1 MPEKSFGPRGYS
13 MNFKDLATQVLMS
26 KIESANKYGDAASAL
41 DSLVD
46 GKKGFELGDIVG
58 KFQGSG
64 GDLANKAK
72 SWLGDGANE
81 SVSPSQVQDAIGADK
96 IAAFASKLG
105 IDRDEASRNLASILP
120 ELIDKSSQG
129 GNLLD
134 SIGGKGLLAG
144 FASKFLRKS
153 A

>member
-1 MPEKSFGPRGYS
+1 
-13 MNFKDLATQVLMS
+13 MNFKDLAAQVLMS
-26 KIESANKYGDAASAL
+26 KIDGANKYSDATSAL
-41 DSLVD
+41 DSLID
-46 GKKGFELGDIVG
+46 GKKGFDLSDIVA
-58 KFQGSG
+58 KFQGGG
-64 GDLANKAK
+64 GDLASKAK
-72 SWLGDGANE
+72 SWLGDGTNDP
-81 SVSPSQVQDAIGADK
+81 VSPSQVQDAIGADK
-96 IAAFASKLG
+96 VAAFASKLG
-105 IDRDEASRNLASILP
+105 IDRDEASQNLAKILP